1 MEFLKKLIAE
11 KPPVEQI
18 VTEKEEVVEVE
29 ASGEKIGDYLLYVMR
44 FCVNTNKELRD
55 SAHSHG
61 VSYSSRGGRITEL
74 DVGIINTATKQSFRA
89 EIYPD
94 KPVDTDEIGPDTL
107 KGADI
112 MVSETPNGPRNYGS
126 KRIEDEELEQYLIQM
141 TRSYLAKHL
150 DSVVRSTVDSEFD
163 TEDPENRRQMM
174 RNHPH
179 PDYD

>member
-11 KPPVEQI
+11 KSPVEQI

-44 FCVNTNKELRD
+44 FYVDNKELRD
-55 SAHSHG
+55 FSHSHG
-61 VSYSSRGGRITEL
+61 VSYSSHGGQITEF

-89 EIYPD
+89 EVYPD
-94 KPVDTDEIGPDTL
+94 KPVETDDIGPDTL

-112 MVSETPNGPRNYGS
+112 MVSKTPNGPRNYGS

-141 TRSYLAKHL
+141 TRSYLTNHL
-150 DSVVRSTVDSEFD
+150 DSVVHSTFDSEFD
-163 TEDPENRRQMM
+163 MEDPENRRQMM
-174 RNHPH
+174 RNCPH